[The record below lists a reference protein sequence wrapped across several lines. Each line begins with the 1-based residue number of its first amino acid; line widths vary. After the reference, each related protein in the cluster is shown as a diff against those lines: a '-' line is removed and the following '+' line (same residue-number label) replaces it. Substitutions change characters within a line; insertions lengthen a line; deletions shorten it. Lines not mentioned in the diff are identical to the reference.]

1 MSALSSLC
9 SCLLHATVQGRPPS
23 SGASSEVCCHQ
34 RSTRCLWCAASAEQW
49 PREKHT
55 GLRSQWN
62 GFPQGEKIIHSL
74 NNGSEI
80 TCGSKLLRFHRGR
93 SSKPIFVQIAKQV
106 VSLNPLELRLP
117 SRAWKV
123 KLVGE
128 GADDAGGVF
137 DDTITEMC
145 QVGRSS
151 VQQGQQIMEQVM
163 LCNILSVLLMYFII
177 YNIHSYY
184 QELQS
189 GVVDLLIHTPNGFAD
204 VGSNTDRCSFYGH
217 LIIKQYPCNIT
228 TYFHKMTF
236 TFNTGSAALKVPT
249 ESSGILRGSHDPV
262 SLPGHPHG
270 RGYPHQE
277 TSGSASGSLGLETA
291 LLNSTGRRWHRGC
304 WSAHLPNTPRDPSPR
319 KQRNHRG

>member
-1 MSALSSLC
+1 MDERFCSASFPH
-9 SCLLHATVQGRPPS
+9 CLPFIVVYFTLQFRDGRHHPGRS
-23 SGASSEVCCHQ
+23 Q
-34 RSTRCLWCAASAEQW
+34 RSAVTKGQHAASRALHW
-49 PREKHT
+49 PNNDPGKNTRA
-55 GLRSQWN
+55 SD
-62 GFPQGEKIIHSL
+62 HSETNFHKVKKRPVEITHL
-74 NNGSEI
+74 VNCGSEI
-80 TCGSKLLRFHRGR
+80 TCWSKLLRFRRGR

-151 VQQGQQIMEQVM
+151 MQQGQRIMEQVM
-163 LCNILSVLLMYFII
+163 LSNILSVLLMYFII
-177 YNIHSYY
+177 YNIQSYY

-228 TYFHKMTF
+228 SNFLKMAF
-236 TFNTGSAALKVPT
+236 TFNIGSAARKVPT

-262 SLPGHPHG
+262 SVPGHPHG
-270 RGYPHQE
+270 CGYPHQK
-277 TSGSASGSLGLETA
+277 TSGFASGSLGLETA
-291 LLNSTGRRWHRGC
+291 LFHSTGRR
-304 WSAHLPNTPRDPSPR
+304 
-319 KQRNHRG
+319 